1 LISMSTAAK
10 VKMAADA
17 PTKVAEGGKKGMLR
31 RKLRMPP
38 KKNTV
43 TIFFF
48 EFVTLSRVLPNT

>member
-1 LISMSTAAK
+1 MSTAAK